1 MSWDAVILCSHRL
14 SSSQALQNPKPG
26 VSYEAIYVFS
36 EALQANCLG
45 NIWSNSH
52 KIWLASFPLS
62 D

>member
-1 MSWDAVILCSHRL
+1 MLRDAIILCSHRL
-14 SSSQALQNPKPG
+14 SSSKVLHNPKPG

-36 EALQANCLG
+36 GVLKANCLG

-62 D
+62 N